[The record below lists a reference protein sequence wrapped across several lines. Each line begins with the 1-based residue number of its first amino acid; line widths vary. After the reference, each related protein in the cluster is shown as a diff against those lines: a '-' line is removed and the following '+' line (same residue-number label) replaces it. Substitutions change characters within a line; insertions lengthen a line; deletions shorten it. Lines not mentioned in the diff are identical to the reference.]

1 MKARPCGSMFG
12 SVLPSLN
19 PGFCISVNR
28 SVSGFL
34 PLAMALNCGAY
45 LLAGLYA
52 TTICV
57 DAYWTYHFVNLLPR
71 SVIGVPPTL
80 MNTFGKIVL
89 AAISLDSPSDGPTVP
104 RYLYPVALANAGP
117 NTCSLRYAS
126 DAAYA
131 TFAVPDG
138 LAFGLVLEPPEPPE
152 ELQPAAASPTQAS
165 AITPA
170 RRVPIL

>member
-1 MKARPCGSMFG
+1 MKARPCGSVFG

-19 PGFCISVNR
+19 PGCCISVNR
-28 SVSGFL
+28 SASGFL

-45 LLAGLYA
+45 LLDGLYA
-52 TTICV
+52 TTIDV

-89 AAISLDSPSDGPTVP
+89 AAISADSPSDGPGVP
-104 RYLYPVALANAGP
+104 RYLYPVAVLKAGP
-117 NTCSLRYAS
+117 NTFSLGYAS

-138 LAFGLVLEPPEPPE
+138 DGVGVASESEPPD
-152 ELQPAAASPTQAS
+152 ELQPAAASPRQ
-165 AITPA
+165 
-170 RRVPIL
+170 